1 MSIRKLLQLFV
12 ILFALFSISCNQKR
26 QEGTVD
32 DPRDLELPRKVADSL
47 WCRAINE
54 GDFKAYN
61 NISNNYWLVLKMP
74 ELYYYALL
82 MANRHECPE
91 AYMDLYDMFSWEGTI
106 NGVKLAG
113 KDSISRNQA
122 LFYLLKAYELGE
134 KSAIY
139 SVYEEFGDSITPP
152 KSMTYLKKNQ
162 QFYEEKK

>member
-1 MSIRKLLQLFV
+1 MSIRKLLQSFI
-12 ILFALFSISCNQKR
+12 ILFGLFFICCNQKK
-26 QEGTVD
+26 QEGIID
-32 DPRDLELPRKVADSL
+32 DPKDLELPRKVADSL
-47 WCRAINE
+47 WRRAINE
-54 GDFKAYN
+54 GDFEAYHEV
-61 NISNNYWLVLKMP
+61 SMNYQLVLKDP
-74 ELYYYALL
+74 ELYYFALL
-82 MANRHECPE
+82 MANKHQCPE
-91 AYMDLYDMFSWEGTI
+91 AYMNLYDMLTWEGTI
-106 NGVKLAG
+106 DGIELAG